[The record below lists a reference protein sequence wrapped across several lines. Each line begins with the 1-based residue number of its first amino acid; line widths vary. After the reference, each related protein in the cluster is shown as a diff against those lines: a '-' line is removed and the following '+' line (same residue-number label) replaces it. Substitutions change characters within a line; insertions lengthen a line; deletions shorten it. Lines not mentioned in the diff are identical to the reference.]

1 MRGSAIVRFVPLF
14 WSGIWRKPGRTALI
28 FFQVSVAFAL
38 FGMLQ
43 GLKTGVDRAA
53 AAARADLLI
62 VHSRLSYL
70 AEPLPAGALD
80 RIKSVPDVELVV
92 PVDIFGATYQ
102 KPTQRL
108 AVVAIGPVK
117 DWPSAFTF
125 TIAPEYLAA
134 FQKLRTAALVR
145 NELAEKYG
153 WKIGD
158 RIPLM
163 SHTAQMNG
171 ATDWAFDMVGTFSDS
186 DVGGGR
192 DNILINLAYL
202 DEARF
207 LGKGTVQHFNV
218 AISRPAQAAAVS
230 DEIDRRFANSS
241 QETKTE
247 SLLELAQA
255 QAQQIGDMNFLIR
268 AIVGAALAALLLATA
283 SMMMQS
289 IRERRLELA
298 VLKAVGFTDRTVFL
312 LILAEAL
319 LVCVAAAAFGL
330 ALATVLLP
338 IAGIFVVGLSMPK
351 IVIAIGL
358 GLAIVVALISA
369 AVPAAQAAR
378 LKIATALANG

>member
-1 MRGSAIVRFVPLF
+1 MRFLPLF

-28 FFQVSVAFAL
+28 FLQVSVAFAL

-70 AEPLPAGALD
+70 AAPLPAGSLEQ
-80 RIKSVPDVELVV
+80 IESVPGVKLAV

-102 KPTQRL
+102 KSTQGL
-108 AVVAIGPVK
+108 GVVAISLVK

-134 FQKLRTAALVR
+134 FQKLRTATLVR
-145 NELAEKYG
+145 EELAAKYG

-163 SHTAQMNG
+163 SNTAQMSG
-171 ATDWAFDMVGTFSDS
+171 STDWAFDIVGTFSDS
-186 DVGGGR
+186 DVGSGR

-202 DEARF
+202 EEARV

-218 AISRPAQAAAVS
+218 AISDPKQAVAVA
-230 DEIDRRFANSS
+230 DEIDRHFANSP

-255 QAQQIGDMNFLIR
+255 QAQSIGDMDFLIR
-268 AIVGAALAALLLATA
+268 AIVGAALAALLFATA

-289 IRERRLELA
+289 IRERRVELA

-330 ALATVLLP
+330 ALATLLLP
-338 IAGIFVVGLSMPK
+338 IAAIFVVGLTMPK

-358 GLAIVVALISA
+358 GLAIIVALISA

-378 LKIATALANG
+378 LKVATALATG

>member
-1 MRGSAIVRFVPLF
+1 MKFLPLF

-28 FFQVSVAFAL
+28 FLQVGVAFAL

-43 GLKTGVDRAA
+43 GLKTGVDHAA

-62 VHSRLSYL
+62 VHSRLSFL
-70 AEPLPAGALD
+70 AASLPAGSLD
-80 RIKSVPDVELVV
+80 QIKAVPGVKLVV

-108 AVVAIGPVK
+108 GVVAIGLVQ

-134 FQKLRTAALVR
+134 FRKLRTAALVR
-145 NELAEKYG
+145 KELAEKYG

-163 SHTAQMNG
+163 SHTARMDG
-171 ATDWAFDMVGTFSDS
+171 STDWAFDVVGTFSDS
-186 DVGGGR
+186 DVGSGP

-202 DEARF
+202 EEARF

-218 AISRPAQAAAVS
+218 AISDAKQAAAVS
-230 DEIDRRFANSS
+230 DEIDRRFANSA

-255 QAQQIGDMNFLIR
+255 QAQDIGDMNFLIR
-268 AIVGAALAALLLATA
+268 AIVGAALAALLFATA

-298 VLKAVGFTDRTVFL
+298 VLKAVGFTDRKVFL

-330 ALATVLLP
+330 ALATILLP

-351 IVIAIGL
+351 VVLAIGL
-358 GLAIVVALISA
+358 GLAVVVALVSA
-369 AVPAAQAAR
+369 AVPATQAAR
-378 LKIATALANG
+378 LKVATALASG

>member
-1 MRGSAIVRFVPLF
+1 MRFIPLF

-43 GLKTGVDRAA
+43 GMKTGVDHAA

-62 VHSRLSYL
+62 VHSRLSFL
-70 AEPLPAGALD
+70 AASLPAGSLD
-80 RIKSVPDVELVV
+80 QIKPVPGVELVV
-92 PVDIFGATYQ
+92 PVDIFRATYQ
-102 KPTQRL
+102 KPTQGL
-108 AVVAIGPVK
+108 GVVAIGLVK

-125 TIAPEYLAA
+125 TIAPEHLAA
-134 FQKLRTAALVR
+134 FQKLRTATLVR
-145 NELAEKYG
+145 EELAKKYG

-163 SHTAQMNG
+163 SHTAQMDG
-171 ATDWAFDMVGTFSDS
+171 STDWAFDVVGTFGDS
-186 DVGGGR
+186 DVGSGR

-202 DEARF
+202 EEARF

-218 AISRPAQAAAVS
+218 AISDPQQAAAVS

-255 QAQQIGDMNFLIR
+255 QAQQIGDLNFLIR
-268 AIVGAALAALLLATA
+268 AIVGAALAALLFATT

-298 VLKAVGFTDRTVFL
+298 VLKAVGFTDRAVFL

-319 LVCVAAAAFGL
+319 LVCVTAGAFGL

-338 IAGIFVVGLSMPK
+338 IAGMFVAGLSMPK

-378 LKIATALANG
+378 LKVATALANG

>member
-1 MRGSAIVRFVPLF
+1 MKFLPLF

-43 GLKTGVDRAA
+43 GLKTGVDHAA

-62 VHSRLSYL
+62 VHSRLSFL
-70 AEPLPAGALD
+70 AASLPAGSLD
-80 RIKSVPDVELVV
+80 QIKSVPGVTLVV

-108 AVVAIGPVK
+108 GVVAIGLVK

-125 TIAPEYLAA
+125 AIAPEQLAA

-145 NELAEKYG
+145 KELAAKYG

-163 SHTAQMNG
+163 SHTAQTDG
-171 ATDWAFDMVGTFSDS
+171 STDWAFDVVGTFTDS
-186 DVGGGR
+186 DVGSGP

-202 DEARF
+202 EDARF
-207 LGKGTVQHFNV
+207 LAKGTVQHFNV
-218 AISRPAQAAAVS
+218 AISDSKQAAAVS
-230 DEIDRRFANSS
+230 DEIDRRFANSA

-247 SLLELAQA
+247 SLLELAQQ
-255 QAQQIGDMNFLIR
+255 QAQDIGDMNFLIR
-268 AIVGAALAALLLATA
+268 AIVGAALAALLFATA

-298 VLKAVGFTDRTVFL
+298 VLKAVGFTDRKVFL

-319 LVCVAAAAFGL
+319 LVCVVAAAFGL

-351 IVIAIGL
+351 IVVGIGL
-358 GLAIVVALISA
+358 GLAIVVALVSA

-378 LKIATALANG
+378 LKVATALGSG

>member
-1 MRGSAIVRFVPLF
+1 MKFLPLF

-28 FFQVSVAFAL
+28 FLQVSVAFAL

-43 GLKTGVDRAA
+43 GLKTGVDHAA

-62 VHSRLSYL
+62 VHSRLSFL
-70 AEPLPAGALD
+70 AAPLPAGSLD
-80 RIKSVPDVELVV
+80 QIKSVPGVKLVV

-102 KPTQRL
+102 KPTQGL
-108 AVVAIGPVK
+108 GVVAIGLAK

-125 TIAPEYLAA
+125 TIAPEYLAN

-145 NELAEKYG
+145 VELAEKYG

-163 SHTAQMNG
+163 SQTAQMNG
-171 ATDWAFDMVGTFSDS
+171 STDWAFDVVGTFTDS
-186 DVGGGR
+186 DVGSGR

-202 DEARF
+202 EEARA

-218 AISRPAQAAAVS
+218 AISDPKQAATIS
-230 DEIDRRFANSS
+230 DEIDRHFANSA

-255 QAQQIGDMNFLIR
+255 RAQSIGDMDFLIR

-298 VLKAVGFTDRTVFL
+298 VLKAVGFADHTVFL
-312 LILAEAL
+312 LILAESL

-330 ALATVLLP
+330 ALATLLLP
-338 IAGIFVVGLSMPK
+338 IAGMFVVGLSMPR
-351 IVIAIGL
+351 IVIAIGF

-369 AVPAAQAAR
+369 AIPAAQAGR
-378 LKIATALANG
+378 LKVATALAIG

>member
-1 MRGSAIVRFVPLF
+1 LSFL
-14 WSGIWRKPGRTALI
+14 
-28 FFQVSVAFAL
+28 
-38 FGMLQ
+38 
-43 GLKTGVDRAA
+43 AA
-53 AAARADLLI
+53 A
-62 VHSRLSYL
+62 
-70 AEPLPAGALD
+70 LPAGSLD
-80 RIKSVPDVELVV
+80 QIKSVPGVELVV

-102 KPTQRL
+102 KPTQGL
-108 AVVAIGPVK
+108 GVVAISLVK

-163 SHTAQMNG
+163 SQTAQMNG
-171 ATDWAFDMVGTFSDS
+171 STDWAFDVVGTFSDS
-186 DVGGGR
+186 DVGSGR

-202 DEARF
+202 EEARF

-218 AISRPAQAAAVS
+218 AISDPSQAAAVS
-230 DEIDRRFANSS
+230 DEIDRRFANSA

-255 QAQQIGDMNFLIR
+255 RAQSIGDMNFLIR

-298 VLKAVGFTDRTVFL
+298 VLKAVGFTDRSVFL

-319 LVCVAAAAFGL
+319 LVCVVAAAFGL
-330 ALATVLLP
+330 AVATVLLP
-338 IAGIFVVGLSMPK
+338 IAGMFVVGLAMPK
-351 IVIAIGL
+351 VVIAIGL
-358 GLAIVVALISA
+358 GLAIAVALMSA

-378 LKIATALANG
+378 LRVATALATG

>member
-1 MRGSAIVRFVPLF
+1 
-14 WSGIWRKPGRTALI
+14 
-28 FFQVSVAFAL
+28 
-38 FGMLQ
+38 MLQ
-43 GLKTGVDRAA
+43 GLKTGVDHAA

-62 VHSRLSYL
+62 VHSRLSFL
-70 AEPLPAGALD
+70 AESLPAGSLD
-80 RIKSVPDVELVV
+80 QIKSVPGVKLVV

-102 KPTQRL
+102 KATQGL
-108 AVVAIGPVK
+108 GVVAIGLVE

-134 FQKLRTAALVR
+134 FRKLRTAALVR
-145 NELAEKYG
+145 QELAEKYA

-171 ATDWAFDMVGTFSDS
+171 STDWAFDVVGTFSDS
-186 DVGGGR
+186 DVGSGR
-192 DNILINLAYL
+192 DNILVNLAYL
-202 DEARF
+202 EEARF

-218 AISRPAQAAAVS
+218 AISDPKGATAVS

-241 QETKTE
+241 RETKTE

-255 QAQQIGDMNFLIR
+255 NAQQIGDMNFLIR

-298 VLKAVGFTDRTVFL
+298 VLKAVGFMDHTVFL
-312 LILAEAL
+312 LVLGEAL
-319 LVCVAAAAFGL
+319 LVCVSAAAFGL

-338 IAGIFVVGLSMPK
+338 IAGIFVVGLAMPT

-358 GLAIVVALISA
+358 GLAIIVALVSS
-369 AVPAAQAAR
+369 AVPAVQAAR
-378 LKIATALANG
+378 LKVATALANG

>member
-1 MRGSAIVRFVPLF
+1 MKFLPLF

-28 FFQVSVAFAL
+28 FLQVSVAFAL

-43 GLKTGVDRAA
+43 GLKTGVDHAA

-62 VHSRLSYL
+62 VHSRLSFL
-70 AEPLPAGALD
+70 ATSLPAGSLD
-80 RIKSVPDVELVV
+80 QIKSVPGVKLVV

-102 KPTQRL
+102 KPTQGL
-108 AVVAIGPVK
+108 GVVAIGVVK

-134 FQKLRTAALVR
+134 FEKQRTAALARV
-145 NELAEKYG
+145 ELAQKYG
-153 WKIGD
+153 WKVGD

-163 SHTAQMNG
+163 SQTAQMNG
-171 ATDWAFDMVGTFSDS
+171 STDWAFDMVGTFTDS
-186 DVGGGR
+186 DVGSGR
-192 DNILINLAYL
+192 DNILINLAFL
-202 DEARF
+202 EEARA

-218 AISRPAQAAAVS
+218 AISDPKQAATVA
-230 DEIDRRFANSS
+230 DEIDRRFANSP

-255 QAQQIGDMNFLIR
+255 RAQSIGDMNFLIR

-312 LILAEAL
+312 LVLAESL

-330 ALATVLLP
+330 ALATLLLP
-338 IAGIFVVGLSMPK
+338 IAGMFVVGLSMPR
-351 IVIAIGL
+351 IVIAVGL
-358 GLAIVVALISA
+358 GLAILVALISA
-369 AVPAAQAAR
+369 ALPAAQAAR
-378 LKIATALANG
+378 LKVATALAIG

>member
-1 MRGSAIVRFVPLF
+1 MRFLPLF

-53 AAARADLLI
+53 GAARADLLI
-62 VHSRLSYL
+62 VHSRLSFL
-70 AEPLPAGALD
+70 AASLPAGSLD
-80 RIKSVPDVELVV
+80 QIKSVPGVELVV

-102 KPTQRL
+102 KPTQGL
-108 AVVAIGPVK
+108 GVVAVSLVK

-338 IAGIFVVGLSMPK
+338 IAGIFIVGLSMPK

-378 LKIATALANG
+378 LKVATALANG

>member
-1 MRGSAIVRFVPLF
+1 MRFLPLF

-43 GLKTGVDRAA
+43 GLKTGVDHAA

-62 VHSRLSYL
+62 VHSRLSFL
-70 AEPLPAGALD
+70 AASLPAGSLEQ
-80 RIKSVPDVELVV
+80 IKSVQGVELVV

-108 AVVAIGPVK
+108 GVVAIRLVK

-125 TIAPEYLAA
+125 TIAPEYLAS

-145 NELAEKYG
+145 YELAEKYG
-153 WKIGD
+153 WRIGD
-158 RIPLM
+158 RIPLK
-163 SHTAQMNG
+163 SQTAQMNG
-171 ATDWAFDMVGTFSDS
+171 STDWAFDVVGTFSDS
-186 DVGGGR
+186 DVGSGR

-202 DEARF
+202 EEARF

-218 AISRPAQAAAVS
+218 AISDAKQAAAVS

-255 QAQQIGDMNFLIR
+255 QAQSIGDMNFLIR
-268 AIVGAALAALLLATA
+268 AIVGAALAALLFATA

-319 LVCVAAAAFGL
+319 LVCVSAAAFGL

-338 IAGIFVVGLSMPK
+338 LAGMFVVGLSMPR

-358 GLAIVVALISA
+358 GLAIIVALISA

-378 LKIATALANG
+378 LKVATALANG

>member
-1 MRGSAIVRFVPLF
+1 MKFLPLF

-28 FFQVSVAFAL
+28 FLQVCVAFAL

-43 GLKTGVDRAA
+43 GLKTGVDHAA

-62 VHSRLSYL
+62 VHSRLSFL
-70 AEPLPAGALD
+70 AEPLPAAALD
-80 RIKSVPDVELVV
+80 RIKSIPGVQLVV

-108 AVVAIGPVK
+108 AVVAIGIGK

-125 TIAPEYLAA
+125 TIAPDYLAA

-163 SHTAQMNG
+163 SNTAQMNG
-171 ATDWAFDMVGTFSDS
+171 STDWAFDVVGTFSDS

-218 AISRPAQAAAVS
+218 AIADPKQAAAVA

-247 SLLELAQA
+247 SLLELAQQ
-255 QAQQIGDMNFLIR
+255 QAQSIGDMNFLIR
-268 AIVGAALAALLLATA
+268 AVVGAALAALLFATA

-312 LILAEAL
+312 IVVAEAL
-319 LVCVAAAAFGL
+319 LVCIAAAAFGL
-330 ALATVLLP
+330 ALATALLP

-351 IVIAIGL
+351 IVVAA
-358 GLAIVVALISA
+358 GLALAVLVALISA
-369 AVPAAQAAR
+369 AVPAALAAR
-378 LKIATALANG
+378 LKVAAALAGA

>member
-1 MRGSAIVRFVPLF
+1 MKFLPLF

-28 FFQVSVAFAL
+28 FFQVCVAFAL

-43 GLKTGVDRAA
+43 GLKTGVDHAA

-62 VHSRLSYL
+62 VHSRLSFL
-70 AEPLPAGALD
+70 AEPLPAAALD
-80 RIKSVPDVELVV
+80 QIKSIPGVKLVV

-108 AVVAIGPVK
+108 AVVAIGIGVGK

-145 NELAEKYG
+145 NELAAKYG
-153 WKIGD
+153 WKVGD

-163 SHTAQMNG
+163 SNTAQMDG
-171 ATDWAFDMVGTFSDS
+171 STDWAFDVVGTFSDS

-202 DEARF
+202 EEARF

-218 AISRPAQAAAVS
+218 AISDPKQAAAVA

-247 SLLELAQA
+247 SLLELAQQ
-255 QAQQIGDMNFLIR
+255 QAQSIGDMNFLIR
-268 AIVGAALAALLLATA
+268 AIVGAALAALLFATA

-312 LILAEAL
+312 IVVAEAL
-319 LVCVAAAAFGL
+319 LVCIAAAAVGL
-330 ALATVLLP
+330 ALATLLLP

-351 IVIAIGL
+351 IVIAV
-358 GLAIVVALISA
+358 GLALAVVVALISA
-369 AVPAAQAAR
+369 AVPAALAAR
-378 LKIATALANG
+378 LKVAAALAGG